1 MNSPLLEILQ
11 ILQIIQMHFPNSN
24 LINQICLNPVA
35 ALSSLL
41 SFAFMTKVHFT
52 QKKMHKQAFL
62 TINTNIGNA
71 NNLKHTMER
80 ERKGENDAFC

>member
-1 MNSPLLEILQ
+1 
-11 ILQIIQMHFPNSN
+11 MHFPNTN